1 MQNTQLVIANQTR
14 GSLNFKSSK
23 HKNTYQAAMQWG
35 KFHNIIHFK
44 YVEKKCESK
53 WSNMPTWPALTS
65 KSSLASHHQ
74 EDFFFKKKK
83 KES

>member
-35 KFHNIIHFK
+35 KFHNFIHYK
-44 YVEKKCESK
+44 YVEKK
-53 WSNMPTWPALTS
+53 M
-65 KSSLASHHQ
+65 
-74 EDFFFKKKK
+74 
-83 KES
+83 